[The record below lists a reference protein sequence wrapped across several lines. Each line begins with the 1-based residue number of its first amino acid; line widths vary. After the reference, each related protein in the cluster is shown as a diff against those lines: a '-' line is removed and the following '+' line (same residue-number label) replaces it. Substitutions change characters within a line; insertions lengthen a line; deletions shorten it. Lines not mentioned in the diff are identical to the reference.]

1 MQMNRL
7 FQIVYYLLENGKS
20 SAPELAKKFEVST
33 RTIYRDLDTISAAGI
48 PIYATQGKGGGI
60 SLLENYVLDK
70 SLFSEKEQ
78 EQILIALQCIASTE
92 GENADELLSKLSA
105 LFQMKGTDW
114 IEVDFSDWN
123 KNKADQ
129 IFSEI
134 KKAIFDRRVITFSYF
149 DSDGRRLSRS
159 LRPIK
164 LIFKSNDWY
173 LYGFCLLRNDYRF
186 FKLTRI
192 KDLVTSD
199 ETFIRDVLDLPKAKM
214 EMPHYN
220 TVSVTLK
227 FSPQVAF
234 RVHDEFSGDV
244 TTDSVLATIGIGML
258 SSVVPLFICIFLLD
272 FSGLVMGL
280 TSVLLLIIT
289 SVLYGKLRNQQL
301 YAV

>member
-20 SAPELAKKFEVST
+20 SAPELANKFEVST
-33 RTIYRDLDTISAAGI
+33 RTIYRDLDSISAAGI

-60 SLLENYVLDK
+60 SLMENYVLDK
-70 SLFSEKEQ
+70 STFSEKEQ
-78 EQILIALQCIASTE
+78 EQILIALQGIASTE
-92 GENADELLSKLSA
+92 GENTDELLSKLSA
-105 LFQMKGTDW
+105 LFQIKWTDW

-134 KKAIFDRRVITFSYF
+134 KKAIFDRRIVTFSYF
-149 DSDGRRLSRS
+149 GSNGQYLSRS
-159 LRPIK
+159 VKPLK
-164 LIFKSNDWY
+164 LIFKGNDWY

-192 KDLVTSD
+192 KDLVISA
-199 ETFIRDVLDLPKAKM
+199 ETFIRDVSDLPKNKM
-214 EMPHYN
+214 EMPYYN

-234 RVHDEFSGDV
+234 RVYDEFAENI
-244 TTDSVLATIGIGML
+244 TTDGENNLYVTADL
-258 SSVVPLFICIFLLD
+258 PEHQ
-272 FSGLVMGL
+272 
-280 TSVLLLIIT
+280 
-289 SVLYGKLRNQQL
+289 VLYHYLLTFGDNVEVISPSHIRAGIKEKVCSILKK
-301 YAV
+301 YET

>member
-7 FQIVYYLLENGKS
+7 FQIVYYLLENGRS

-78 EQILIALQCIASTE
+78 EQILMSLQGITSTK

-105 LFQMKGTDW
+105 LFQVKGTDW

-129 IFSEI
+129 VFGEI
-134 KKAIFDRRVITFSYF
+134 KKAIFDRRIITFSYF
-149 DSDGRRLSRS
+149 DSNGRYLSRS
-159 LRPIK
+159 VKPIK
-164 LIFKSNDWY
+164 LIFKGNDWY

-192 KDLVTSD
+192 KDVVTSD
-199 ETFIRDVLDLPKAKM
+199 KTFIRDVANMPKEKM

-220 TVSVTLK
+220 TVSVALK
-227 FSPQVAF
+227 FAPQVAF
-234 RVHDEFSGDV
+234 RVHDEFSGDI
-244 TTDSVLATIGIGML
+244 TTDEEDNLYVTAELPEHEVLYHYLLTFGDNVEVLAPAYIRDGIRDKVCSIL
-258 SSVVPLFICIFLLD
+258 KKYE
-272 FSGLVMGL
+272 
-280 TSVLLLIIT
+280 T
-289 SVLYGKLRNQQL
+289 
-301 YAV
+301 

>member
-20 SAPELAKKFEVST
+20 TAPELAERFEVST

-48 PIYATQGKGGGI
+48 PIYAIPGKGGGI

-78 EQILIALQCIASTE
+78 EQILMALQGITSTE

-105 LFQMKGTDW
+105 LFQIKWTDW
-114 IEVDFSDWN
+114 IEVDFSNWN

-129 IFSEI
+129 VFSEI
-134 KKAIFDRRVITFSYF
+134 KKAIFDRRMIAFSYF
-149 DSDGRRLSRS
+149 DSDGQHLSRS
-159 LRPIK
+159 VKPLK

-192 KDLVTSD
+192 KDLEISS
-199 ETFIRDVLDLPKAKM
+199 ETFTRDASALPKAKM
-214 EMPHYN
+214 EIPHYN

-234 RVHDEFSGDV
+234 RVYDEFADSV
-244 TTDSVLATIGIGML
+244 TTDGENNLYVTTDLPDHEIIYHYLLTFGDNVEVLAPAYIRAGIKDKVCSIL
-258 SSVVPLFICIFLLD
+258 EKYE
-272 FSGLVMGL
+272 
-280 TSVLLLIIT
+280 T
-289 SVLYGKLRNQQL
+289 
-301 YAV
+301 

>member
-70 SLFSEKEQ
+70 SIFSEKEQ
-78 EQILIALQCIASTE
+78 EQILIALQGIASTE

-105 LFQMKGTDW
+105 LFQIKWTDW

-129 IFSEI
+129 IFAEV
-134 KKAIFDRRVITFSYF
+134 KKAIFDRRIITFSYF
-149 DSDGRRLSRS
+149 GSDGQYLSRS
-159 LRPIK
+159 VKPIK
-164 LIFKSNDWY
+164 LVFKGKDWY
-173 LYGFCLLRNDYRF
+173 LYGFCLLRSDYRF

-192 KDLVTSD
+192 QDLVTSA
-199 ETFIRDVLDLPKAKM
+199 ETFIMDMSDLPKEKM
-214 EMPHYN
+214 KMPHYN
-220 TVSVTLK
+220 SVSVTLK

-234 RVHDEFSGDV
+234 RVHDEFSDAI
-244 TTDSVLATIGIGML
+244 TTDEENNLYVTANLPDHEVIYHYLLTFGEHVEVLSPAHIRDGIKEKVCSIL
-258 SSVVPLFICIFLLD
+258 KKYE
-272 FSGLVMGL
+272 
-280 TSVLLLIIT
+280 T
-289 SVLYGKLRNQQL
+289 
-301 YAV
+301 

>member
-78 EQILIALQCIASTE
+78 EQILMSLQGIASTK

-105 LFQMKGTDW
+105 LFQIKGTDW

-129 IFSEI
+129 VFGEI
-134 KKAIFDRRVITFSYF
+134 KKAIFDRRIITFSYF
-149 DSDGRRLSRS
+149 GSDGRYLSRS
-159 LRPIK
+159 VKPIK
-164 LIFKSNDWY
+164 LIFKGNDWY
-173 LYGFCLLRNDYRF
+173 LYGFCLLRDDYRF

-192 KDLVTSD
+192 KELVTSD
-199 ETFIRDVLDLPKAKM
+199 ETFIRDVSDMPKEKM

-220 TVSVTLK
+220 TVSVVLK
-227 FSPQVAF
+227 FTPHVAF

-244 TTDSVLATIGIGML
+244 TTDEEDNLYVTADLPDHEVLYHYLLTFGDNVEVLAPAYIRYGIKNKVCSIL
-258 SSVVPLFICIFLLD
+258 KKYE
-272 FSGLVMGL
+272 
-280 TSVLLLIIT
+280 T
-289 SVLYGKLRNQQL
+289 
-301 YAV
+301 

>member
-1 MQMNRL
+1 M
-7 FQIVYYLLENGKS
+7 ENGRS

-78 EQILIALQCIASTE
+78 EQILMSLQGIASTK
-92 GENADELLSKLSA
+92 GENSDELLSKLSA
-105 LFQMKGTDW
+105 LFQIKGTDW

-129 IFSEI
+129 VFGEI
-134 KKAIFDRRVITFSYF
+134 KKAIFDRRIITFSHF
-149 DSDGRRLSRS
+149 GSDGRHLSRS
-159 LRPIK
+159 VKPLK
-164 LIFKSNDWY
+164 LIFKGNDWY

-192 KDLVTSD
+192 KDLETTA
-199 ETFIRDVLDLPKAKM
+199 ETFIRKMSDLPKEKM

-220 TVSVTLK
+220 TVSVVLK
-227 FSPQVAF
+227 FAPQIAF
-234 RVHDEFSGDV
+234 RVHDEFSGDI
-244 TTDSVLATIGIGML
+244 TTDEEDNLYVTAEL
-258 SSVVPLFICIFLLD
+258 PEHE
-272 FSGLVMGL
+272 
-280 TSVLLLIIT
+280 
-289 SVLYGKLRNQQL
+289 VLYHYLLTFGDNVEVLTPAHIRDGIKNKVCSILKK
-301 YAV
+301 YKT

>member
-7 FQIVYYLLENGKS
+7 FQIAYYLLENGRAL
-20 SAPELAKKFEVST
+20 APELAKKFEVST

-70 SLFSEKEQ
+70 SLFLEKEQ
-78 EQILIALQCIASTE
+78 EQILMSLQGIASTK

-105 LFQMKGTDW
+105 LFQIKWTDW

-129 IFSEI
+129 IFAEV
-134 KKAIFDRRVITFSYF
+134 KEAIFDRRIITFSYF
-149 DSDGRRLSRS
+149 GSDGQYLSRS
-159 LRPIK
+159 VKPIK
-164 LIFKSNDWY
+164 LVFKGKDWY

-192 KDLVTSD
+192 QDLVTST
-199 ETFIRDVLDLPKAKM
+199 ETFIRDMPDLPKEKM

-220 TVSVTLK
+220 SVSVTLK

-234 RVHDEFSGDV
+234 RVHDEFTDNIITDQENNLYVTADLPDHEVLYHYLLTFGDNV
-244 TTDSVLATIGIGML
+244 EVLAPAYIRNGIRDKVCSIL
-258 SSVVPLFICIFLLD
+258 KKI
-272 FSGLVMGL
+272 
-280 TSVLLLIIT
+280 
-289 SVLYGKLRNQQL
+289 
-301 YAV
+301 